1 MIDSFKKVRGISC
14 QLYFKHNSKDV
25 WNVISAPSHLNLF
38 HPFCKKNSIISWED
52 SSHIDMLEYLNGLKY
67 IRKFT
72 KWSPFKG
79 YELEIGKKNGKQSYV
94 VWEIK
99 EMDNTTCTLSITV
112 YPHLLSKYPKI
123 ISYLPFKLIIKPKLY
138 NYLFSVISGL
148 KYYLENNKKVP
159 KNNFG
164 KHRWF
169 S

>member
-1 MIDSFKKVRGISC
+1 
-14 QLYFKHNSKDV
+14 
-25 WNVISAPSHLNLF
+25 
-38 HPFCKKNSIISWED
+38 
-52 SSHIDMLEYLNGLKY
+52 MLEYLNGLKY

-72 KWSPFKG
+72 KWSPLKG
-79 YELEIGKKNGKQSYV
+79 YELKIGKKDEKQSYV

-99 EMDNTTCTLSITV
+99 EIDNTTCTLSITV
-112 YPHLLSKYPKI
+112 YPHLLSKFPKI

-148 KYYLENNKKVP
+148 KYYLENNEKVP

-164 KHRWF
+164 KHKWF

>member
-1 MIDSFKKVRGISC
+1 MDNFKKVRGITC
-14 QLYFKHNSKDV
+14 RLYFNHNSKDV
-25 WNVISAPSHLNLF
+25 WNVISTPNHLNLF
-38 HPFCKKNSIISWED
+38 HPFCKKSSIISWKE
-52 SSHIDMLEYLNGLKY
+52 SSHIDILEYLNGLKY

-79 YELEIGKKNGKQSYV
+79 YELTIGKKDGKQSYV

-99 EMDNTTCTLSITV
+99 EIDNKTCTLSITV

-148 KYYLENNKKVP
+148 KYYLENNEKVP

-164 KHRWF
+164 KHKWF